1 MNAREISALHEQGQ
15 TELAYE
21 SARQLYATDKGPVA
35 ASVMFCTAVDILKK
49 RKQEGRTVEAEK
61 ILLALER
68 LFPNVPDLNGEAAKS
83 LRQCQQ
89 LMGKS
94 LTSPEPTE
102 KEAEHTLMGKWG
114 EGVAERYL
122 FGKGYDI
129 IEQDWRSGHRDIDII
144 ARRGNFYLF
153 VEVKT
158 RRNRDFGDP
167 LDAVDTQKLFNLRR
181 AIHHYVC
188 YHHIDN
194 FRFDVITVVGAL
206 NCPDPDIQHYEDIN
220 LLELERSRPRK
231 RR

>member
-1 MNAREISALHEQGQ
+1 MTATEILALHTQGQ

-21 SARQLYATDKGPVA
+21 SARQLYATDKGPDA
-35 ASVMFCTAVDILKK
+35 AAVMFRTAVDILKK
-49 RKQEGRTVEAEK
+49 RKEEGRIAEAEK

-68 LFPNVPDLNGEAAKS
+68 LCPNVPDPQGKVAKE

-89 LMGKS
+89 LMEKNS
-94 LTSPEPTE
+94 TPSECTE
-102 KEAEHTLMGKWG
+102 KQAEHTLMGKWG

-129 IEQDWRSGHRDIDII
+129 IEQDWHSGHRDIDII

-158 RRNRDFGDP
+158 RRSRDFGDP
-167 LDAVDTQKLFNLRR
+167 LDAVDNEKLFNLRR
-181 AIHHYVC
+181 AIHHYVR
-188 YHHIDN
+188 YHHIDH

-220 LLELERSRPRK
+220 LLELERGRPRK